1 MDKFYSET
9 PTQFFRSF
17 KINNKKHKYII
28 GLKSISIINQKLKN
42 KKHIKFFK
50 TNIPLDNDRAFL
62 EKMEKKIE
70 KENKN
75 ENTIISKKSNT
86 ISSSPIKIIK
96 NKKHVFKKLI
106 NYKVS
111 EESKFEN
118 KNDNGYLNKNSGSI
132 WTKSNDFLPSIL
144 GK

>member
-1 MDKFYSET
+1 
-9 PTQFFRSF
+9 
-17 KINNKKHKYII
+17 
-28 GLKSISIINQKLKN
+28 
-42 KKHIKFFK
+42 
-50 TNIPLDNDRAFL
+50 
-62 EKMEKKIE
+62 MEKKIE

-96 NKKHVFKKLI
+96 NKKHAFKKLI

-118 KNDNGYLNKNSGSI
+118 KNDNGYLNINSGSI